1 LQKPATPDVAS
12 DDGQYAV
19 LGNFLKR
26 VAGSVLIVR
35 RRRRSQVEQRAER
48 DQVGL
53 IFTIN
58 SSSACQ

>member
-26 VAGSVLIVR
+26 VAGSVLIVSPVPTAPGR
-35 RRRRSQVEQRAER
+35 IAHATPHVRVE
-48 DQVGL
+48 
-53 IFTIN
+53 
-58 SSSACQ
+58 